1 MLETIE
7 RLYDEIHGPKLTPYE
22 LIENVKLPNYISVD
36 FSKDNENNIIAYT
49 KCLLEDGNNASFIY
63 VFNNE
68 NKLISL
74 KSIVHGVEEEIYNRK
89 LEIEKFY
96 LLSSQSFKPTVK
108 AI

>member
-36 FSKDNENNIIAYT
+36 FSKDSENNIIAYT
-49 KCLLEDGNNASFIY
+49 KCLLEDGNKS
-63 VFNNE
+63 VFTYTFNTD

-74 KSIVHGVEEEIYNRK
+74 KSMVCGVEEEIYNRK
-89 LEIEKFY
+89 EEIEKFY
-96 LLSSQSFKPTVK
+96 LLASQSIKPSLK

>member
-36 FSKDNENNIIAYT
+36 FSKDSENNIIACT
-49 KCLLEDGNNASFIY
+49 KCLLKDGNNAIFTY
-63 VFNNE
+63 VFNKE

-74 KSIVHGVEEEIYNRK
+74 KSIVHEVEEEVYNRK
-89 LEIEKFY
+89 SEIEKFY
-96 LLSSQSFKPTVK
+96 LLASQSLKPSVK

>member
-1 MLETIE
+1 MLENIE

-36 FSKDNENNIIAYT
+36 FSKDSENNIIAYT
-49 KCLLEDGNNASFIY
+49 KCLLEDGNNG
-63 VFNNE
+63 VFTYAFDKD

-74 KSIVHGVEEEIYNRK
+74 KSMVCGVEDEIYNRK
-89 LEIEKFY
+89 EEIEKFY
-96 LLSSQSFKPTVK
+96 LLASQSIKPSLK